1 MKYEEYMMESV
12 CSALDELVGGGT
24 LTEEQADKVFELAC
38 EKYISEARALDKYVD
53 KKADELQD
61 KHGSLNKAM
70 AEKLSKNPEG
80 VSGLEALTYLGAENS
95 TYRKAQKDKSN
106 KSAVPK
112 DYKKLIS
119 KDLKKEVNESQ
130 WKKASRKEMFS
141 YPFRSY
147 IRRNSDDLDYGEEE
161 LRKIHKKYF
170 PGKNGK
176 TVDMTPAKEK
186 KAGKYMDM
194 YNKKKAESK

>member
-1 MKYEEYMMESV
+1 MTNWS
-12 CSALDELVGGGT
+12 GGGT
-24 LTEEQADKVFELAC
+24 LTESQADQVFDLAC

-61 KHGSLNKAM
+61 KQISNKLNKA
-70 AEKLSKNPEG
+70 S
-80 VSGLEALTYLGAENS
+80 VYLGVGNS
-95 TYRKAQKDKSN
+95 IYRKARKDKSN

-112 DYKKLIS
+112 DYKNLIS

-130 WKKASRKEMFS
+130 WKNASRKEMFS

-147 IRRNSDDLDYGEEE
+147 IRRNSDDLDYGKEE

-186 KAGKYMDM
+186 KAGKYLDM
-194 YNKKKAESK
+194 YNKKKAENQ